1 MTLRA
6 RTFESPVGTMLAVL
20 DEAGALVEL
29 SFMEGPRLTSR
40 LLALRQ
46 AGAELES
53 PACEPV
59 VLQLNEYFDGVR
71 RTFDIPC
78 DPPGSPFQRQ
88 VWDALRAVPYGET
101 VSYGELAH
109 RVGQPD
115 TARAVGRAN
124 ATNPVAIVIPCHRAI
139 GADGSLTGYAGGLAI
154 KQRLL
159 ELEAGTLSL
168 L

>member
-6 RTFESPVGTMLAVL
+6 RTFESPVGTMLAVV
-20 DEAGALVEL
+20 DDGGALVEL
-29 SFMEGPRLTSR
+29 SFIDGPRLAAR
-40 LLALRQ
+40 LAALER
-46 AGAELES
+46 AGAELDA
-53 PACEPV
+53 PACEAV
-59 VLQLNEYFDGVR
+59 VLQLGEYFEGRR

-88 VWDALRAVPYGET
+88 VWGALRAVPYGET
-101 VSYGELAH
+101 VSYGQLAH

-115 TARAVGRAN
+115 TDRAVGRAN